1 MHFFMVPLT
10 KILPPQPLTSKQKVY
25 FYSFRYLAYCPLL
38 FIQFHVFP
46 AATPCGKLQVWLLRA
61 TEPPPLCAL
70 KALAEALLTKQMSVS
85 RMYALTLM
93 ISCAICLVLLI
104 SRDILGSLTNEW
116 SVLPLQKLQKRGTVP
131 LKHWRQTKINTGC
144 STGFLMLT
152 ESHSYSNCWE
162 MPLQRILRA
171 QLIHSCTG
179 VHMYRWATVKA
190 HPSIYDK
197 CLCVSSEAQVLLF
210 WQLKSSFQNLSTGFC
225 WGYCSLKQETSFG
238 IDN

>member
-1 MHFFMVPLT
+1 MRFFMVPLT

-25 FYSFRYLAYCPLL
+25 FYSFRSLAYWPLL

-70 KALAEALLTKQMSVS
+70 QALAEALLTKQVSVS

-116 SVLPLQKLQKRGTVP
+116 SVLPLQKLQKRGTVLKNAFKTLEANKHQHWMLSWFSYVDRIP
-131 LKHWRQTKINTGC
+131 LLLELLGNAISKNFKGPID
-144 STGFLMLT
+144 S
-152 ESHSYSNCWE
+152 
-162 MPLQRILRA
+162 
-171 QLIHSCTG
+171 QL
-179 VHMYRWATVKA
+179 
-190 HPSIYDK
+190 
-197 CLCVSSEAQVLLF
+197 
-210 WQLKSSFQNLSTGFC
+210 
-225 WGYCSLKQETSFG
+225 
-238 IDN
+238 